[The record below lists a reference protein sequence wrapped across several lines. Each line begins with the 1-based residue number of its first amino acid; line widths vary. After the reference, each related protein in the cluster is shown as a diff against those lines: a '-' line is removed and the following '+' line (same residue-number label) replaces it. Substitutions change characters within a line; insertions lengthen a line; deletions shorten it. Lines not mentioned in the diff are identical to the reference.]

1 MKKTACSGAGR
12 AREKKGKPL
21 RKIAAILAALALL
34 GLAGAAA
41 AQESYLFASPDTRAS
56 LTDED
61 ARVSLTSFEELNAIA
76 IADRIACSMTRNVD
90 ISAVLGVYDT
100 SSENSILLE
109 SDLKP
114 KDTEYLGSLLGGYE
128 HQKFVLLF
136 FAQPRA
142 HDRLWTIRTPKSFE
156 AAATAVRQMHLTPVT
171 VRAAAGGIEI
181 WVVDMGDKFG
191 AQPQQLAAQLGG
203 DAKSQDGT
211 ANLLGDDDRAK
222 SKAIFDAKIAA
233 FERGESPKLSSR
245 LWTEAWH
252 DAATRTC
259 SVELAPMTGSQ

>member
-1 MKKTACSGAGR
+1 M
-12 AREKKGKPL
+12 
-21 RKIAAILAALALL
+21 RKFALILAALALL
-34 GLAGAAA
+34 GPTRGAAA
-41 AQESYLFASPDTRAS
+41 QKSYLFASPDTRVS

-76 IADRIACSMTRNVD
+76 IADHIACSMTRKVE
-90 ISAVLGVYDT
+90 ISGVLGVYDT
-100 SSENSILLE
+100 SSENSILME

-114 KDTEYLGSLLGGYE
+114 KETEYLDSLLGRYE

-136 FAQPRA
+136 FPQAGA

-171 VRAAAGGIEI
+171 MRAGSDGIEI
-181 WVVDMGDKFG
+181 WVVDMGNRFG
-191 AQPQQLAAQLGG
+191 NQPQQLAAHLGG
-203 DAKSQDGT
+203 SATSQDGI
-211 ANLLGDDDRAK
+211 ANLLGDDDRTK
-222 SKAIFDAKIAA
+222 SKAIFDAKITA
-233 FERGESPKLSSR
+233 FEQHDPHKLSSR

-259 SVELAPMTGSQ
+259 SVDLPKQGRAPIH